1 MWERKDGPG
10 NTMPE
15 VSQKEEKAITIG
27 QASRDLG
34 LPISTIRFY
43 EKEFGGYL
51 KLQKTP
57 GGHRRFYP
65 DDVEKL
71 RRIHRL
77 VHDQGRSLKDVKLT
91 LMSDRDPLHMRKE
104 LDLLLEVFENLVQE
118 NVKIHKA
125 IEEMAARLSALEGEV
140 QEGKKKKRFGLF

>member
-1 MWERKDGPG
+1 MAEAPR
-10 NTMPE
+10 
-15 VSQKEEKAITIG
+15 QEEKAVTIG
-27 QASRDLG
+27 QASKDLG
-34 LPISTIRFY
+34 LPVSTIRFY

-57 GGHRRFYP
+57 GGHRRFQAE
-65 DDVEKL
+65 DVEKL

-91 LMSDRDPLHMRKE
+91 LMSDRDPLHMRRE

-125 IEEMAARLSALEGEV
+125 IEEMAARITALEGEL
-140 QEGKKKKRFGLF
+140 QEGKKKKRFGIF

>member
-1 MWERKDGPG
+1 
-10 NTMPE
+10 MPE
-15 VSQKEEKAITIG
+15 KPEKDEQGITIG
-27 QASRDLG
+27 QASKDLG

-51 KLQKTP
+51 RLPKTP
-57 GGHRRFYP
+57 GGHRRFFP
-65 DDVEKL
+65 EDVEKL

-77 VHDQGRSLKDVKLT
+77 VHEQGRSLKDVKLT

-118 NVKIHKA
+118 NVKIHNALKDLA
-125 IEEMAARLSALEGEV
+125 TRVTALEEEV
-140 QEGKKKKRFGLF
+140 RAKKKRFSLFS